1 MSSKLQ
7 KAIARQQEKVAEG
20 QYYEAHQQLRV
31 IATRYVKASDWESAA
46 DLLCSGATML
56 LKANQGGSGGDLCNF
71 LMEVYNKAGFEVDIK
86 NKARLLYLLRTF
98 PAGEPTRK
106 RFVSEMVGWSAK
118 HGEFPAG
125 DPEIHHIAGTLFAQ
139 DGDALDAERHLT
151 LGTSDSP
158 VAMANMEH
166 EWYTSD
172 EPSSAPLYAAR
183 AVFPY
188 LLVGNLRAANKA
200 MLLFCSKLASTPG
213 LSVQEVSSSSSD
225 LRVYPSLPLLNFLGL
240 LLLAIQRGQADLF
253 RQLKSQYSSH
263 INEVG
268 TWNDAL
274 AQIGEMYFGIKIPS
288 QGNPLF
294 DMMGSMFGGGGGQ
307 KKAASRDAPAP
318 APALD

>member
-1 MSSKLQ
+1 
-7 KAIARQQEKVAEG
+7 
-20 QYYEAHQQLRV
+20 
-31 IATRYVKASDWESAA
+31 
-46 DLLCSGATML
+46 
-56 LKANQGGSGGDLCNF
+56 
-71 LMEVYNKAGFEVDIK
+71 
-86 NKARLLYLLRTF
+86 
-98 PAGEPTRK
+98 
-106 RFVSEMVGWSAK
+106 
-118 HGEFPAG
+118 
-125 DPEIHHIAGTLFAQ
+125 
-139 DGDALDAERHLT
+139 
-151 LGTSDSP
+151 
-158 VAMANMEH
+158 MANMEH
-166 EWYTSD
+166 EWYSSD

-263 INEVG
+263 IKEVG
-268 TWNDAL
+268 TWDDAL
-274 AQIGEMYFGIKIPS
+274 AQIGEMYFGIKIPT

-307 KKAASRDAPAP
+307 KKAGGRDAPAP

>member
-1 MSSKLQ
+1 M
-7 KAIARQQEKVAEG
+7 R
-20 QYYEAHQQLRV
+20 EA
-31 IATRYVKASDWESAA
+31 
-46 DLLCSGATML
+46 
-56 LKANQGGSGGDLCNF
+56 
-71 LMEVYNKAGFEVDIK
+71 DI
-86 NKARLLYLLRTF
+86 RIR
-98 PAGEPTRK
+98 
-106 RFVSEMVGWSAK
+106 WSAK

-139 DGDALDAERHLT
+139 GMNITWGQKEGSICSHNVDGDALDAERHLT

-188 LLVGNLRAANKA
+188 LMVGNLRAANKA

>member
-1 MSSKLQ
+1 
-7 KAIARQQEKVAEG
+7 
-20 QYYEAHQQLRV
+20 
-31 IATRYVKASDWESAA
+31 
-46 DLLCSGATML
+46 
-56 LKANQGGSGGDLCNF
+56 
-71 LMEVYNKAGFEVDIK
+71 
-86 NKARLLYLLRTF
+86 
-98 PAGEPTRK
+98 
-106 RFVSEMVGWSAK
+106 
-118 HGEFPAG
+118 
-125 DPEIHHIAGTLFAQ
+125 
-139 DGDALDAERHLT
+139 
-151 LGTSDSP
+151 
-158 VAMANMEH
+158 MANMEH

-183 AVFPY
+183 AMFPY

-268 TWNDAL
+268 TWNEAL
-274 AQIGEMYFGIKIPS
+274 AQIGEMYFGIKIPT

-307 KKAASRDAPAP
+307 KKGAGRDAPAP